1 MAKRLKLTDRAK
13 VSTSFIHSCKA
24 FVAKDIDTAFL
35 WAIRVLDQVHTN
47 DMHLT
52 EHEHAYITE
61 VLKRKQRKNKKN

>member
-1 MAKRLKLTDRAK
+1 MAKRLKLTDREK

-35 WAIRVLDQVHTN
+35 WAIRVLDQAHTN

-52 EHEHAYITE
+52 DNERTYIAE
-61 VLKRKQRKNKKN
+61 VLKRKQRKNK